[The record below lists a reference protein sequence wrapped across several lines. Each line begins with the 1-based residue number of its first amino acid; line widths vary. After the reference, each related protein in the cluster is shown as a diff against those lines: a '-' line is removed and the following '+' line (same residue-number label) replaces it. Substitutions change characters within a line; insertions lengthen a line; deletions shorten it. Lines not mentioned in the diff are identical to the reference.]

1 MAGKDYTQALEAG
14 KQVKKAMRDGQN
26 KGAAVSLVQ
35 AAMKQGVSLDTDMS
49 KNVDLSKVKGLEAKP
64 ARVAARA
71 DGNIGTASAP
81 NPGVQ
86 SPSADGIPTAGI
98 QNSVTPPRPI
108 KSKPGGY

>member
-1 MAGKDYTQALEAG
+1 MAEKDYTQALEAG

-49 KNVDLSKVKGLEAKP
+49 KNVDLSKVTGLEAKP

-71 DGNIGTASAP
+71 DGNTGAVSAS

-86 SPSADGIPTAGI
+86 SPSTDGIPTAGL
-98 QNSVTPPRPI
+98 QRPVTPP
-108 KSKPGGY
+108 KPLKTA

>member
-1 MAGKDYTQALEAG
+1 MPGKNFTQAIEAG
-14 KQVKKAMRDGQN
+14 KKVLKDMKAGRS
-26 KGAAVSLVQ
+26 KGPAVSLVQ
-35 AAMKQGVSLDTDMS
+35 AAMKQGVPLDTDMA
-49 KNVDLSKVKGLEAKP
+49 KNVDLGKVTGLEAKP

>member
-1 MAGKDYTQALEAG
+1 MAEKDYTQALEAG

-49 KNVDLSKVKGLEAKP
+49 KNVDLSKVTGLEAQP

-71 DGNIGTASAP
+71 DGNTGAALDPLVTTPEVITD
-81 NPGVQ
+81 GV
-86 SPSADGIPTAGI
+86 PTAGL
-98 QNSVTPPRPI
+98 QPVTPP
-108 KSKPGGY
+108 KPLKTA